1 MFYFFSL
8 LLPFVF
14 NLSFILAVLWVFM
27 FLIKTKFD
35 PLTSFLIL
43 LLLLRCFMFLDTQN
57 LTLNN
62 QFLVCRETFEYRSY
76 DLIFL
81 CDSNN
86 TYLSYLKPDFR
97 LNYLD
102 EIYIKDLNFISNKE
116 KHSYY
121 KSLNVAG
128 EIKFSNFVLLNSKT
142 SFLGKIYDFKKEF
155 KDFVFLNLNDPFAN
169 LFLGILMGDRSGFSE
184 FLNHDLRFV
193 GLTHLVAVSGMN
205 VILILKIVKSVTWIF
220 GRRISFL
227 INASFV
233 LFFAYF
239 TSLTTSVLRACFMAL
254 INLWAD
260 YNFEKFD
267 SIKVLFFTAYA
278 LLLINPYYI
287 VYDLSYGLSFLATFA
302 LISIK
307 KTEEIVNN
315 WKLEVQANLV
325 SFWFTLPILLFAFK
339 SLPILTVFSNLLVL
353 IPSTIIL
360 YLGLL
365 LIVLFLFNFSF
376 LNSPIFFLLDLF
388 GSYFFWVVD
397 FTKKFPLMTVLIESF
412 TLRVFVF
419 LALILIFFVFLR
431 KKFIF

>member
-14 NLSFILAVLWVFM
+14 NLSLILAVLWVFI
-27 FLIKTKFD
+27 FLKITK
-35 PLTSFLIL
+35 LYSLSSFLIL
-43 LLLLRCFMFLDTQN
+43 LLLMRCFMFLDTQN
-57 LTLNN
+57 IVLDN
-62 QFLVCRETFEYRSY
+62 QFLVCRETFQYRSY
-76 DLIFL
+76 DLVFL
-81 CDSNN
+81 CDTNN
-86 TYLSYLKPDFR
+86 TFLAYLKSNSG

-102 EIYIKDLNFISNKE
+102 EIYIEDVNYNFKDERK
-116 KHSYY
+116 SYY

-128 EIKFSNFVLLNSKT
+128 EIKFSDFKLLKSNNSI
-142 SFLGKIYDFKKEF
+142 LGNIYDFKIHF
-155 KDFVFLNLNDPFAN
+155 KKFVFLNLNDPFAN

-184 FLNHDLRFV
+184 FLNNDLRFV

-205 VILILKIVKSVTWIF
+205 VILILKIIKSFTWIF
-220 GRRISFL
+220 GRRISFVL
-227 INASFV
+227 NSLFV
-233 LFFAYF
+233 VFFAYF

-254 INLWAD
+254 INLWGD
-260 YNFEKFD
+260 YNYVKLD

-302 LISIK
+302 LISVK
-307 KTEEIVNN
+307 KTEEIIND

-325 SFWFTLPILLFAFK
+325 SFWFTLPIILFAFK
-339 SLPILTVFSNLLVL
+339 SLPVLTVFSNILVM

-365 LIVLFLFNFSF
+365 LIFLFICNFSF
-376 LNSPIFFLLDLF
+376 LDSIIFFLLDLF
-388 GSYFFWVVD
+388 GSYFFWIVD
-397 FTKKFPLMTVLIESF
+397 FTKKFPLMTVIIESF
-412 TLRVFVF
+412 YLRIFIF
-419 LALILIFFVFLR
+419 LILLLVFFIFLR